1 MNSDIFACEVCPR
14 LCRIA
19 EGGTGFCGARG
30 VLINPDTG
38 EKSVV
43 SINYGK
49 LTSIAL
55 DPVEKK
61 PLRHFHPG
69 KMILSVG
76 SFGCNLICPWC
87 QNHSISRAKENDVE
101 IQELKPD
108 ELAVLAERYAAAGN
122 IGVAFTYNEPL
133 VGYEYAKDTSK
144 ILKERGLMSVL
155 VTNGYMNTQ
164 LFSEILPFI
173 DAMNIDLKSV
183 REDFYKKIGGRL
195 DVVEKNIKSA
205 AARCHVEITCLLI
218 GGENDSE
225 EEMEEMT
232 DFIASLSS
240 EIPFHISRFFPRY
253 KMTEHEETKK
263 ETMEQFKRIAMSKLK
278 YVYLGNI

>member
-87 QNHSISRAKENDVE
+87 QNHNISRAKENDVGV
-101 IQELKPD
+101 QELKPA
-108 ELAVLAERYAAAGN
+108 ELAVLAEKYAAAGS

-133 VGYEYAKDTSK
+133 VGYEYAKDTSQ
-144 ILKERGLMSVL
+144 ILKERGLKSVL
-155 VTNGYMNTQ
+155 VTNGYMNTS
-164 LFSEILPFI
+164 LFLEMLPFI

-195 DVVEKNIKSA
+195 DVVKENIKSA
-205 AARCHVEITCLLI
+205 ARRCHIEITCLLI
-218 GGENDSE
+218 NGENDSE
-225 EEMEEMT
+225 AEMEEMA
-232 DFIASLSS
+232 DFIASISS

-253 KMTEHEETKK
+253 RMTEHEETDIESMEKFKK
-263 ETMEQFKRIAMSKLK
+263 IVKGKLK